1 MCKNES
7 NDFDRRLIYISDHFI
22 WQLQFEAYVTK
33 HVLMYPLF
41 PKMDWSLFTEW
52 LLTCTYLEQLKHSS
66 TFWIMA

>member
-1 MCKNES
+1 MNGLLIVIRLKVRILIFIIEFNERMCKNES

-41 PKMDWSLFTEW
+41 PKMD
-52 LLTCTYLEQLKHSS
+52 
-66 TFWIMA
+66 